1 MLRFPALNFIP
12 NFIHLA
18 RITML
23 ALGLASLCHTAP
35 SHAVDKPWPAPEFNR
50 QNAADW
56 LNGPPMKL
64 ADLRGKVVVLDFWTF
79 GCWNCYRSFP
89 WLNGVRDRF
98 AAQGVQVVGIHTPET
113 ERERNRADILDNMK
127 KYAVTNPVMIDNDF
141 SYWKAMGNRYWPTFY
156 VLDKKGRVRGQFI
169 GETHDGDKNAVALEA
184 MLKKLLAEN

>member
-1 MLRFPALNFIP
+1 MLRFPALNFFRFFTR
-12 NFIHLA
+12 NLLL
-18 RITML
+18 T
-23 ALGLASLCHTAP
+23 LGLASLCHLALANP
-35 SHAVDKPWPAPEFNR
+35 VDKPWPAPEFNH

-56 LNGPPMKL
+56 LGGPPMKL

-89 WLNGVRDRF
+89 WLNSVRERF
-98 AAQGVQVVGIHTPET
+98 AAQGVQVLGIHTPET
-113 ERERNRADILDNMK
+113 DRERDPADILANMK
-127 KYAVTNPVMIDNDF
+127 KYEVNNPVMIDNDF

-169 GETHDGDKNAVALEA
+169 GETHAGDKRALALEA